1 MTSSSPRIL
10 VVDDEASL
18 RTLLKRFL
26 QLEHYEVITAENGAQ
41 ALALLVE
48 HQPDLVLLDMNMPVM
63 SGMEALRRIKTDPAT
78 RDVPVVIV
86 SSEVDVDGIA
96 TCLKLGAED
105 YLPKPFNP
113 VILSARV
120 GACLERR
127 RLLLQERAYQ
137 AQLEHRVEVHSAL
150 AAHHAEARAQSDA
163 ALQRQSEIL
172 RSVFASLGEGVV
184 VVDAGGALIHHNPAA
199 RQILGDRLDALVPAA
214 RGALINVYHADQ
226 AAPLL
231 AHELPLTRALAGED
245 LDGLELYLSVSQTEG
260 RWLSVSARPLRR
272 QGGDITG
279 GVMVMRDVSA
289 SKRADLALRESEE
302 RYALATRGAND
313 GLWDWD
319 LRANRIYYSPR
330 WKAMLGFAEHELG
343 TDPAEWLDRVHPD
356 DRERLEI
363 HLQAHFRRL
372 ITHFQHEYRIRVSDQ
387 SYRWMLCRGLAVW
400 DESGTA
406 TRIVGSQTDIT
417 DRKRAE
423 QRLLHDAFHDGLT
436 GLPNRM
442 LFLDRLKH
450 AILRNRRSEAQ
461 SFAILFLDLD
471 RFKVINDSLGHSAGD
486 TLLEEIAR
494 RLEQCMRPGD
504 TAARLGGDEFAIL
517 LEDVGDSET
526 ALAISGR
533 IQQVIATPLRLND
546 REVFTTASIGITLYR
561 PSYES
566 AADLIRDADTAMY
579 HAKMQGKACAV
590 VFDPAMHAAAM
601 EQLQVETALRWA
613 VERGELRVHYQ
624 PIVALDT
631 QRIEGF
637 EALIRWQHPQ
647 RGLLFPQDFIAIA
660 EETGLIVP
668 IGWWVLREACR
679 QIKVWQREIPDADS
693 LWVTVNL
700 SARQLVQPDVVQ
712 LVLGILDEYELAAR
726 SLKLE
731 ITETALVNSSH
742 QVREVLGELRAAGVK
757 ICIDD
762 FGTGYSSLSYLQR
775 LPVDILK
782 IDRSFIQTIEE
793 SSDQGAIVG
802 NIIALAGV
810 LGLQAV
816 AEGTETAAQVERLRD
831 LHCPYGQGWLFSKPL
846 KPTDAV
852 DLLLQQPVAPPDLTY
867 TAPPEP

>member
-1 MTSSSPRIL
+1 MTSSPARIL
-10 VVDDEASL
+10 VVDDEAPL
-18 RTLLKRFL
+18 RTLLTRFL
-26 QLEHYEVITAENGAQ
+26 QLDHHEVITAENGAQ
-41 ALALLVE
+41 ALTLVAE
-48 HQPDLVLLDMNMPVM
+48 RQPDLVLLDINMPVM
-63 SGMEALRRIKTDPAT
+63 SGMEALRRLKADPLT

-86 SSEVDVDGIA
+86 SSEMDVDGIA
-96 TCLKLGAED
+96 NCLKLGAED

-120 GACLERR
+120 SACLERR
-127 RLLLQERAYQ
+127 RLQLQERAYRD
-137 AQLEHRVEVHSAL
+137 QLEHRVEVHSAL
-150 AAHHAEARAQSDA
+150 AAQHAEARAQSDA

-172 RSVFASLGEGVV
+172 RSVFASLGEGVIV
-184 VVDAGGALIHHNPAA
+184 VNSDGVLIHHNPAA
-199 RQILGDRLDALVPAA
+199 RQILGARLAMLIPATRMVHPIFQTA
-214 RGALINVYHADQ
+214 QG
-226 AAPLL
+226 APLL
-231 AHELPLTRALAGED
+231 AHELPLARALAGEKV
-245 LDGLELYLSVSQTEG
+245 DGLELYLPLEG
-260 RWLSVSARPLRR
+260 GYGQWLSVSARPLRGAG
-272 QGGDITG
+272 QAIEGA
-279 GVMVMRDVSA
+279 VMVLRDISA

-302 RYALATRGAND
+302 RYALAARGAND

-319 LRANRIYYSPR
+319 LRTNQIYYSPR
-330 WKAMLGFAEHELG
+330 WKAMLGFAEHKLG
-343 TDPAEWLDRVHPD
+343 TDPAEWFERVHPD

-372 ITHFQHEYRIRVSDQ
+372 ITHFQHEYRIRASDQ

-400 DESGTA
+400 DEHGTT

-450 AILRNRRSEAQ
+450 AILRNRRSKGHA
-461 SFAILFLDLD
+461 FAVMFLDLD

-486 TLLEEIAR
+486 TLLKEIAR
-494 RLEQCMRPGD
+494 RLEHCMRPGD

-517 LEDVGDSET
+517 LEDISSSEA
-526 ALAISGR
+526 ALAISER
-533 IQQVIATPLRLND
+533 IQQAIKTPLCLND
-546 REVFTTASIGITLYR
+546 REMFITASIGITFYQ
-561 PSYES
+561 PGYES

-579 HAKMQGKACAV
+579 HAKMRGKACAV

-613 VERGELRVHYQ
+613 VEREELQLHYQ

-637 EALIRWQHPQ
+637 EALLRWQHPQ
-647 RGLLFPQDFIAIA
+647 RGLLFPRDFIAIA

-679 QIKVWQREIPDADS
+679 QLKRWQDEVPGADT
-693 LWVTVNL
+693 LWMTVNL
-700 SARQLVQPDVVQ
+700 SARQLMQPDVVQ
-712 LVLGILDEYELAAR
+712 IVLGILDEYQLVAQA
-726 SLKLE
+726 LKLE
-731 ITETALVNSSH
+731 ITETALVNSSQ
-742 QVREVLGELRAAGVK
+742 QVREALNELRAAGVK

-775 LPVDILK
+775 LPVDVLK
-782 IDRSFIQTIEE
+782 IDRSFIQTIDDTG
-793 SSDQGAIVG
+793 DQGAIVG
-802 NIIALAGV
+802 NIIALASV
-810 LGLQAV
+810 LGLEAV
-816 AEGTETAAQVERLRD
+816 AEGTETASQVQRLRD

-846 KPTDAV
+846 QATDAIG
-852 DLLLQQPVAPPDLTY
+852 LLLKQPAIPSDISLSAPS
-867 TAPPEP
+867 E

>member
-1 MTSSSPRIL
+1 MTSSPARIL
-10 VVDDEASL
+10 VVDDEAPL
-18 RTLLKRFL
+18 RTLLTRFL
-26 QLEHYEVITAENGAQ
+26 QLDHHEVITAENGAQ
-41 ALALLVE
+41 ALTLVAE
-48 HQPDLVLLDMNMPVM
+48 RQPDLVLLDINMPVM
-63 SGMEALRRIKTDPAT
+63 SGMDALRRLKADPLT
-78 RDVPVVIV
+78 RDVPVVMV
-86 SSEVDVDGIA
+86 SSEMDVDGIA
-96 TCLKLGAED
+96 SCLKLGAED

-120 GACLERR
+120 SACLERR
-127 RLLLQERAYQ
+127 RLQLQERAYRD
-137 AQLEHRVEVHSAL
+137 QLEHRVEVHSAL
-150 AAHHAEARAQSDA
+150 AAQHAEARAQSDA

-172 RSVFASLGEGVV
+172 RSVFVSLGEGVIV
-184 VVDAGGALIHHNPAA
+184 VNAEGVLVHHNPAA
-199 RQILGDRLDALVPAA
+199 RQILGEQLTTLIPAT
-214 RGALINVYHADQ
+214 Q
-226 AAPLL
+226 AAQTGFQTAQGAPLL
-231 AHELPLTRALAGED
+231 AHELPLARALAGEEV
-245 LDGLELYLSVSQTEG
+245 DGLELFLPLEG
-260 RWLSVSARPLRR
+260 SAGQWLSVSARPLRGAGDTV
-272 QGGDITG
+272 GGA
-279 GVMVMRDVSA
+279 VMVLRDISA

-302 RYALATRGAND
+302 RYALAARGAND

-319 LRANRIYYSPR
+319 LRTNRIYYSPR

-343 TDPAEWLDRVHPD
+343 TDPGEWFERVHPD

-372 ITHFQHEYRIRVSDQ
+372 ITHFQHEYRIKASDQ

-400 DESGTA
+400 DAHGTA

-450 AILRNRRSEAQ
+450 AILRNRRSEEHA
-461 SFAILFLDLD
+461 FAVMFLDLD

-486 TLLEEIAR
+486 ALLEEVAR
-494 RLEQCMRPGD
+494 RLEHSMRPGD

-517 LEDVGDSET
+517 LEDVSSSEA
-526 ALAISGR
+526 ALAISER
-533 IQQVIATPLRLND
+533 IQQAIAMPLRLND
-546 REVFTTASIGITLYR
+546 REMFTTASIGITLYQ
-561 PSYES
+561 PGYES

-579 HAKMQGKACAV
+579 HAKMRGKACAV

-613 VERGELRVHYQ
+613 VERDELRLHYQ

-679 QIKVWQREIPDADS
+679 QLKLWQNEIPGTES

-712 LVLGILDEYELAAR
+712 IVLGTLDEHQLAAHA
-726 SLKLE
+726 LKLE
-731 ITETALVNSSH
+731 ITETALVNSSQ
-742 QVREVLGELRAAGVK
+742 QVRAALSELRAAGVK

-793 SSDQGAIVG
+793 TGDQGAIVG
-802 NIIALAGV
+802 NIIALASV
-810 LGLQAV
+810 LGLEAV
-816 AEGTETAAQVERLRD
+816 AEGTETASQVERLRD
-831 LHCPYGQGWLFSKPL
+831 LHCSYGQGWLFSKPL
-846 KPTDAV
+846 KPTDAIG
-852 DLLLQQPVAPPDLTY
+852 LLLKQPATPPDVSLP
-867 TAPPEP
+867 APSE

>member
-1 MTSSSPRIL
+1 MTISPARIL
-10 VVDDEASL
+10 VVDDEAPL
-18 RTLLKRFL
+18 RTLLSRFL
-26 QLEHYEVITAENGAQ
+26 QLEHHEVITAENGAQ
-41 ALALLVE
+41 ALSLVAE
-48 HQPDLVLLDMNMPVM
+48 RQPDLVLLDINMPVM
-63 SGMEALRRIKTDPAT
+63 SGMEALRRLKADPLT
-78 RDVPVVIV
+78 RDVPVVMI
-86 SSEVDVDGIA
+86 SSEMDVDGIA
-96 TCLKLGAED
+96 SCLKLGAED

-120 GACLERR
+120 SACLERR
-127 RLLLQERAYQ
+127 RLQLQERAYRD
-137 AQLEHRVEVHSAL
+137 QLEHRVEVHSAL
-150 AAHHAEARAQSDA
+150 AAQHAEARAQSDA

-172 RSVFASLGEGVV
+172 RSVFASLGEGVI
-184 VVDAGGALIHHNPAA
+184 VVDSGGVLIHHNPAA
-199 RQILGDRLDALVPAA
+199 RQILGARLALLIPATRA
-214 RGALINVYHADQ
+214 ETSVFQTAQGT
-226 AAPLL
+226 PLL
-231 AHELPLTRALAGED
+231 AYELPLARALAGEKV
-245 LDGLELYLSVSQTEG
+245 DGLELFLPLEG
-260 RWLSVSARPLRR
+260 NDGQWLSVSARPL
-272 QGGDITG
+272 GGAGDPNG
-279 GVMVMRDVSA
+279 GAVMVLRDISA
-289 SKRADLALRESEE
+289 SKRANLALRESEE
-302 RYALATRGAND
+302 RYALAARGAND

-319 LRANRIYYSPR
+319 LRTNQIYYSPR

-343 TDPAEWLDRVHPD
+343 TDPAEWFERVHPD

-372 ITHFQHEYRIRVSDQ
+372 ITHFQHEYRIRASDQ

-400 DESGTA
+400 DAHGTA

-450 AILRNRRSEAQ
+450 AILRNRRSEGH
-461 SFAILFLDLD
+461 SFAVMFLDLD

-486 TLLEEIAR
+486 ALLEEIAR
-494 RLEQCMRPGD
+494 RLEHSMRPGD

-517 LEDVGDSET
+517 LEDISSSEA
-526 ALAISGR
+526 ALAISER
-533 IQQVIATPLRLND
+533 IQQAIAMPLRLND
-546 REVFTTASIGITLYR
+546 REMFTTASIGITLYQ
-561 PSYES
+561 PGYES

-579 HAKMQGKACAV
+579 HAKMRGKACAV

-613 VERGELRVHYQ
+613 VERDELRLHYQ
-624 PIVALDT
+624 PIVALDS

-647 RGLLFPQDFIAIA
+647 RGLLFPRDFIAIA

-679 QIKVWQREIPDADS
+679 QLKRWQNEVPGAET

-712 LVLGILDEYELAAR
+712 IVLGVLDEHQLAAQA
-726 SLKLE
+726 LKLE
-731 ITETALVNSSH
+731 ITETALVNSSQ
-742 QVREVLGELRAAGVK
+742 QVREALSELRAAGVK

-793 SSDQGAIVG
+793 TGDQGAIVG
-802 NIIALAGV
+802 NIIALASV
-810 LGLQAV
+810 LGLEAV
-816 AEGTETAAQVERLRD
+816 AEGTETASQVQRLRD
-831 LHCPYGQGWLFSKPL
+831 LHCSYGQGWLFSKPL

-852 DLLLQQPVAPPDLTY
+852 GLLLKQPATLPDVSLPAPS
-867 TAPPEP
+867 E

>member
-1 MTSSSPRIL
+1 MTSSPARIL
-10 VVDDEASL
+10 VVDDEAPL
-18 RTLLKRFL
+18 RTLLTRFL
-26 QLEHYEVITAENGAQ
+26 HLEHHEVITAENGAQ
-41 ALALLVE
+41 ALTLVAE
-48 HQPDLVLLDMNMPVM
+48 RQPDLVLLDINMPVM
-63 SGMEALRRIKTDPAT
+63 SGMDALRQLKADPLT
-78 RDVPVVIV
+78 RDVPVVMI
-86 SSEVDVDGIA
+86 SSAMDVDGIA
-96 TCLKLGAED
+96 SCLKLGAED

-120 GACLERR
+120 SACLERR
-127 RLLLQERAYQ
+127 RLQLQERAYRD
-137 AQLEHRVEVHSAL
+137 QLEHRVEVHSAL
-150 AAHHAEARAQSDA
+150 AAQHAEARAQSDA

-172 RSVFASLGEGVV
+172 RSVFASLGEGVI
-184 VVDAGGALIHHNPAA
+184 VVDSGGVLIHHNPAA
-199 RQILGDRLDALVPAA
+199 RQILGARLAMLIPATRA
-214 RGALINVYHADQ
+214 AHPIFQTAQG
-226 AAPLL
+226 APLL
-231 AHELPLTRALAGED
+231 AHELPLARALAGEKV
-245 LDGLELYLSVSQTEG
+245 DGLELYLPLEG
-260 RWLSVSARPLRR
+260 NDGQWLSVSARPLCGAG
-272 QGGDITG
+272 QAIEGA
-279 GVMVMRDVSA
+279 VMVLRDISA

-302 RYALATRGAND
+302 RYALAARGAND

-319 LRANRIYYSPR
+319 LRTNQIYYSPR

-343 TDPAEWLDRVHPD
+343 TDPAEWFERVHPD

-363 HLQAHFRRL
+363 HLRAHFRRL
-372 ITHFQHEYRIRVSDQ
+372 ITHFQHEYRIRASDQ

-400 DESGTA
+400 DEHGTA
-406 TRIVGSQTDIT
+406 TRIGGSQTDIT

-450 AILRNRRSEAQ
+450 AILRNRRSEGHT
-461 SFAILFLDLD
+461 FAVMFLDLD

-486 TLLEEIAR
+486 TLLKEIAR
-494 RLEQCMRPGD
+494 RLEHCMRPGD

-517 LEDVGDSET
+517 LEDISSSEA
-526 ALAISGR
+526 ALAISER
-533 IQQVIATPLRLND
+533 IQQAIAMPLWLND
-546 REVFTTASIGITLYR
+546 REMFTTASIGIKLYQ
-561 PSYES
+561 PGYES

-579 HAKMQGKACAV
+579 HAKMRGKACAV

-613 VERGELRVHYQ
+613 VERDELRLHYQ

-647 RGLLFPQDFIAIA
+647 RGLLFPHDFIAIA

-679 QIKVWQREIPDADS
+679 QLKLWQNEVPGAET

-700 SARQLVQPDVVQ
+700 SAHQLVQPDVVQ
-712 LVLGILDEYELAAR
+712 IILGILDEYQLAAQ

-731 ITETALVNSSH
+731 ITETALVNSSQ
-742 QVREVLGELRAAGVK
+742 QVREALSELRAAGVK

-782 IDRSFIQTIEE
+782 IDHSFIQTIEDTG
-793 SSDQGAIVG
+793 DQGAIVG

-810 LGLQAV
+810 LGLEAV
-816 AEGTETAAQVERLRD
+816 AEGTETASQVQRLRD
-831 LHCPYGQGWLFSKPL
+831 LHCSYGQGWLFSKPL

-852 DLLLQQPVAPPDLTY
+852 GLLLKQPAISPDTSLPAPS
-867 TAPPEP
+867 E